1 MRPRYFDAL
10 ATGQSIW
17 LYYKTVLHAP
27 QVLGHPIDAAED
39 LIFRT
44 SGDAVSRYQ
53 IASKS
58 FASFKTGKRLC
69 GADASNSELGLKL
82 VGNACLKRLFGAYE
96 HKIGAILLGV
106 PQETLDCLF
115 C

>member
-17 LYYKTVLHAP
+17 FDHKTVLHALK
-27 QVLGHPIDAAED
+27 VLGHPIDAAED
-39 LIFRT
+39 LILRT
-44 SGDAVSRYQ
+44 SWDAVSCYQ
-53 IASKS
+53 IASKG
-58 FASFKTGKRLC
+58 FASFKTSKRLC
-69 GADASNSELGLKL
+69 RADAPNTELGLKL

-96 HKIGAILLGV
+96 HKVGTILLGV
-106 PQETLDCLF
+106 LQETLDCLF